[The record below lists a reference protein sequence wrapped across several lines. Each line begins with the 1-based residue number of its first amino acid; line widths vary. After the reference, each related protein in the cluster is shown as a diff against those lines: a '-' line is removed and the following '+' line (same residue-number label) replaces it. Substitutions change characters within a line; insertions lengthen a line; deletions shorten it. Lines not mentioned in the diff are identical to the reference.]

1 MEQHKGNLRQ
11 NGVHLM
17 EHEWKTVKYFLDR
30 GEDIELLP
38 KSEIKDYHQGDFVM
52 GGVAWEAKAPVGK
65 GKHTVQNKIQEAVR
79 QSGNVIIDLRRSKMG
94 EDRAVKAYEREF
106 KNNKGLR
113 RMKIIKKDGEL
124 LDFRK

>member
-1 MEQHKGNLRQ
+1 MGNKGKLKQ

-17 EHEWKTVKYFLDR
+17 DHEWKTVKYFLEA
-30 GEDIELLP
+30 GKDIELLP
-38 KSEIKDYHQGDFVM
+38 KSEIKDYHQGDFIM
-52 GGVAWEAKAPVGK
+52 DGIAWEAKAPIGK
-65 GKHTVQNKIQEAVR
+65 GKYTVQNKLQEAVQ
-79 QSGNVIIDLRRSKMG
+79 QSCNVIIDLRRSKMF

-106 KNNKGLR
+106 QNNKGLR

>member
-1 MEQHKGNLRQ
+1 MGMEGNLTQ

-17 EHEWKTVKYFLDR
+17 EHEWKTVKYFLEL
-30 GEDIELLP
+30 GKDIELLP
-38 KSEIKDYHQGDFVM
+38 KSEIKDYHQGDFIM
-52 GGVAWEAKAPVGK
+52 DGIAWEAKAPIGK
-65 GKHTVQNKIQEAVR
+65 GKYTVQNKLQEAVQ
-79 QSGNVIIDLRRSKMG
+79 QSCNVIIDLRRSKMF

-106 KNNKGLR
+106 QNNKGLR